1 MLIPKEAKIEH
12 FDMKQVTDALFGIYP
27 DEDYGSFIRN
37 RDLRRKEVEKELKH
51 IPENLEN
58 SRILEN

>member
-1 MLIPKEAKIEH
+1 
-12 FDMKQVTDALFGIYP
+12 MKQVTDALFGIYP

-37 RDLRRKEVEKELKH
+37 RDLRRKALEKELKP

-58 SRILEN
+58 YRIFDNLMEIEE